1 MDIAIFGIEPIPARE
16 DRLDDV
22 RSIRRED
29 PMKMKQAFLAALIAF
44 GLGGPAAAGVGDHFE
59 LGLNFRTGFPT
70 GEFRRNIDRAGYGGD
85 FSFAYRIPRTI
96 VSAGASFGFLIYGS
110 ESRNE
115 PLSSNIPDVVVR
127 VRTTNSILLGHL
139 FVRLQP
145 RTGRIRPYLE
155 GLAGF
160 LYLTTDTS
168 IGGRDQWSD
177 TLSSN
182 NFNDTAFSAGL
193 GGGTKLALLQVKRA
207 GRSEG
212 LFSLDLDLG
221 LRWLRGGRAEY
232 LKKGSIHR
240 EGGLVYYDVYESRTD
255 LWLAGLGLSFAF

>member
-1 MDIAIFGIEPIPARE
+1 MRT
-16 DRLDDV
+16 
-22 RSIRRED
+22 
-29 PMKMKQAFLAALIAF
+29 KQAFLAALVAF
-44 GLGGPAAAGVGDHFE
+44 GIAGPASAGSGDGVE
-59 LGLNFRTGFPT
+59 LGLRFLSGFPA
-70 GEFRRNIDRAGYGGD
+70 GEFRHNLDRAGYGGD
-85 FSFAYRIPRTI
+85 ISFAYRIPHTI

-110 ESRNE
+110 ESRDE

-139 FVRLQP
+139 FIRLQP
-145 RTGRIRPYLE
+145 REGRIRPYVE

-160 LYLTTDTS
+160 HYLSTDTS
-168 IGGRDQWSD
+168 ISGHGDWGN

-193 GGGTKLALLQVKRA
+193 GGGAKWALLQVRRR

-221 LRWLRGGRAEY
+221 VRWLRGGRAEY

-240 EGGLVYYDVYESRTD
+240 EGGLVNYDVYESRTD